1 VDKKKIVQ
9 LLMATAATSTGVII
23 SNHAAYAATNATTSV
38 ANIQQFT
45 KKGQVI
51 DVSTN
56 LRVRSGAGANYSI
69 IGYLVNGQ
77 TVNILGSEGDWYNI
91 QYDGRS
97 GYVSKSYIK
106 EVSSGG
112 VVTTPTN
119 NVSSSSAK
127 GEVINVSSS
136 LRIRS
141 SASTSSSTLGYLTN
155 GQTFD
160 IKGKSGDWYSIQ
172 ANGISG
178 YIHKDYVKEVNA
190 SSGTSNPSTPTQ
202 VPTQAP
208 SQETVS
214 KKGVVYNVSSNLRLR
229 SKASTGSDS
238 KILAY
243 LLPGATFDI
252 LGTYGDWYNVNYNG
266 NIGYLLKDYVTLA
279 NGNSSSGT
287 NNNNSSNSNTPS
299 NSSAYNKIL
308 SALKAQIGSP
318 YVYGGAGELL
328 TTGYL
333 NTIKQTFSVE
343 ASRGI
348 YDLAASY
355 VDKGYRAFDCS
366 GFVQWGY
373 KQAGITIGRTTW
385 DQINNGVEVSVSDA
399 RPGDL
404 LFYSDISHVGMYI
417 GNGQWIESP
426 NSKDYVKI
434 VNVNWSKIGRVRR
447 ILN

>member
-1 VDKKKIVQ
+1 MDKKKIVQ

-23 SNHAAYAATNATTSV
+23 SNHAAYAATNTTTSV

-77 TVNILGSEGDWYNI
+77 TFNIVSSEGDWYNI

-97 GYVSKSYIK
+97 GYVSKAYVK

-112 VVTTPTN
+112 IVTTPTN
-119 NVSSSSAK
+119 NIAPSSSK
-127 GEVINVSSS
+127 GEVINISSS

-141 SASTSSSTLGYLTN
+141 SASTSSSILGYLTN

-160 IKGKSGDWYSIQ
+160 IKDKSGDWYSIQ
-172 ANGISG
+172 TNEISG
-178 YIHKDYVKEVNA
+178 YVHKDYVKEISA
-190 SSGTSNPSTPTQ
+190 SSGTTSPS
-202 VPTQAP
+202 VPTPPAQTP
-208 SQETVS
+208 SQNTGS

-229 SKASTGSDS
+229 SKASTGADS
-238 KILAY
+238 KVVAY

-252 LGTYGDWYNVNYNG
+252 LGMYGDWYNVNYNG
-266 NIGYLLKDYVTLA
+266 NIGYLLKDYVKLA
-279 NGNSSSGT
+279 DGSNPGD
-287 NNNNSSNSNTPS
+287 NNSNSNTPS
-299 NSSAYNKIL
+299 NPSAYNKIL

-318 YVYGGAGELL
+318 YVYGGAGQLL
-328 TTGYL
+328 TTEYL
-333 NTIKQTFSVE
+333 NAIKQAFPVE
-343 ASRGI
+343 ASRGV
-348 YDLAASY
+348 YDLAAKY

-399 RPGDL
+399 KPGDL

>member
-1 VDKKKIVQ
+1 MDKKKIVQ

-23 SNHAAYAATNATTSV
+23 SNHAAYAATNTTSV

-51 DVSTN
+51 NVSTN
-56 LRVRSGAGANYSI
+56 LRVRSGAGASYSI

-77 TVNILGSEGDWYNI
+77 TFSILGSEGDWYNI

-97 GYVSKSYIK
+97 GYVSKDYVK

-119 NVSSSSAK
+119 NIISSSSK
-127 GEVINVSSS
+127 GEVVNISSS

-141 SASTSSSTLGYLTN
+141 SNSTNSSVVGYLNN

-178 YIHKDYVKEVNA
+178 YVHKDYVKEIST
-190 SSGTSNPSTPTQ
+190 SSGSTNPPVTTTPTQ
-202 VPTQAP
+202 TP
-208 SQETVS
+208 SQNTGS
-214 KKGVVYNVSSNLRLR
+214 KKGVVYNVNSNLRLR

-238 KILAY
+238 RVVAY
-243 LLPGATFDI
+243 LLPGATFDV
-252 LGTYGDWYNVNYNG
+252 LGMYGDWYNVNYNG
-266 NIGYLLKDYVTLA
+266 NIGYLLKDYVKLVD
-279 NGNSSSGT
+279 GT
-287 NNNNSSNSNTPS
+287 SYNNSSDANNSNTPS
-299 NSSAYNKIL
+299 NPSAYNKIL
-308 SALKAQIGSP
+308 SSLKAQIGSP

-328 TTGYL
+328 TTAYL
-333 NTIKQTFSVE
+333 NTIKQNFSVE
-343 ASRGI
+343 ASRGV
-348 YDLAASY
+348 YDLAAKY

-399 RPGDL
+399 KPGDL

-447 ILN
+447 ILK

>member
-1 VDKKKIVQ
+1 MDKKKIVQ
-9 LLMATAATSTGVII
+9 LLMTTAATSTGVII
-23 SNHAAYAATNATTSV
+23 SNHAAYAATNTTSV

-51 DVSTN
+51 NVSTN
-56 LRVRSGAGANYSI
+56 LRVRSGAGSNYSI

-77 TVNILGSEGDWYNI
+77 TFSILSSEGDWYNI

-97 GYVSKSYIK
+97 GYVSKDYVK

-112 VVTTPTN
+112 IVTTPTN
-119 NVSSSSAK
+119 NIISSSSK
-127 GEVINVSSS
+127 GEVVNISSS

-141 SASTSSSTLGYLTN
+141 SASTSSSIIGYFTN

-160 IKGKSGDWYSIQ
+160 IKGKSGYWFYIQ

-178 YIHKDYVKEVNA
+178 YVHKDYVKEI
-190 SSGTSNPSTPTQ
+190 GTSEGTTSPSTPTQ
-202 VPTQAP
+202 KPTQTP
-208 SQETVS
+208 SQDNGS
-214 KKGVVYNVSSNLRLR
+214 KRGVVYNVSSNLRLR
-229 SKASTGSDS
+229 SKPSTGSDS
-238 KILAY
+238 KVVAY
-243 LLPGATFDI
+243 LLPGATFDV

-266 NIGYLLKDYVTLA
+266 NIGYLLKDYVKLVDGTSS
-279 NGNSSSGT
+279 NNSSGT
-287 NNNNSSNSNTPS
+287 DNSNTPS
-299 NSSAYNKIL
+299 NSSAYDKIL

-328 TTGYL
+328 TTAYL
-333 NTIKQTFSVE
+333 NKIKQTFSVE
-343 ASRGI
+343 ASRGV
-348 YDLAASY
+348 YDLAAKY

-399 RPGDL
+399 KPGDL